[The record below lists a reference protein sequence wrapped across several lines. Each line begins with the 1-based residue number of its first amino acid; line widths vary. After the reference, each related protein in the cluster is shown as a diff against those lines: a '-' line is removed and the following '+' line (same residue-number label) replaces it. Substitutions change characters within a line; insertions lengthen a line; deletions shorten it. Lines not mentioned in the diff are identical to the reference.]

1 MSFSDEIIELIKKQL
16 TPLEEDIVTLSEKIN
31 EIQLKEGPKGDTP
44 TEKEL
49 LNLIKPLIPSP
60 IKGEPGA
67 PGKNI
72 KGDPGDRGEAGIS
85 PGLDEIVKKVLN
97 LIPTPKDGLRG
108 EKGQDAPILEEIV
121 KEVLSKLPKPRERSY
136 GATPRLRDM
145 WIDETPN
152 GTVDGVNRVFTL
164 STNII
169 DNSEI
174 VRIGGQVQEATTDY
188 TLAGRTITFVVA
200 PATNERVRVKFQ
212 KL

>member
-108 EKGQDAPILEEIV
+108 EKGQDSPILEEIV
-121 KEVLSKLPKPRERSY
+121 KEVLSKLPKREIAFGSR
-136 GATPRLRDM
+136 PRLRDM

-152 GTVDGVNRVFTL
+152 GTPNGTLTTFTV
-164 STNII
+164 STNVI
-169 DNSEI
+169 DSSEI
-174 VRIGGQVQEATTDY
+174 VRVGGQIQEAITDY